1 MDKKLE
7 NNPNFELMK
16 MNEQSLWNLF
26 CAFLFMKKAL
36 IYLQGSINI
45 VAKLLV
51 KTFNLRKY
59 IADDKVAQKYLK
71 RYRKIKQ
78 SSKFSSKA
86 IYKNSS
92 FFEAFLGFVSKEEV
106 SSEEEDDAKVLQRV
120 EYQNRVTLQIST
132 RIY

>member
-7 NNPNFELMK
+7 SNPNFDMMK
-16 MNEQSLWNLF
+16 MSEQSLWNLF
-26 CAFLFMKKAL
+26 CAFLFMKKSL

-51 KTFNLRKY
+51 KTFSLRKY
-59 IADDKVAQKYLK
+59 IADDKIAQKYLK

-106 SSEEEDDAKVLQRV
+106 SSEEEDDVKVLQRV
-120 EYQNRVTLQIST
+120 EYQNRVI
-132 RIY
+132 IYT